1 MEYGIFRI
9 PVPEFTLA
17 AFRESSILY
26 GRTWP
31 DYSEST
37 SSIVK
42 LFVPQVNPD
51 MQFTKMIADEQ
62 NRRDGPLSINALMIL
77 STIRNERRIT
87 VERLSE
93 VIHLNKIRTNATIE
107 SLVEAGLKEESIWKS
122 IKRKV
127 VFS

>member
-1 MEYGIFRI
+1 
-9 PVPEFTLA
+9 
-17 AFRESSILY
+17 
-26 GRTWP
+26 
-31 DYSEST
+31 
-37 SSIVK
+37 
-42 LFVPQVNPD
+42 

-62 NRRDGPLSINALMIL
+62 NRRDRPLSLNTLMIL
-77 STIRNERRIT
+77 STIRSERRIT

-107 SLVEAGLKEESIWKS
+107 SLVEAGLIEESIWKS

>member
-1 MEYGIFRI
+1 
-9 PVPEFTLA
+9 
-17 AFRESSILY
+17 
-26 GRTWP
+26 
-31 DYSEST
+31 
-37 SSIVK
+37 
-42 LFVPQVNPD
+42 
-51 MQFTKMIADEQ
+51 
-62 NRRDGPLSINALMIL
+62 MIL

-87 VERLSE
+87 VERLCE

>member
-1 MEYGIFRI
+1 
-9 PVPEFTLA
+9 
-17 AFRESSILY
+17 
-26 GRTWP
+26 
-31 DYSEST
+31 
-37 SSIVK
+37 
-42 LFVPQVNPD
+42 

-87 VERLSE
+87 VERLCE

-107 SLVEAGLKEESIWKS
+107 SLVEAGLVEESIWKS